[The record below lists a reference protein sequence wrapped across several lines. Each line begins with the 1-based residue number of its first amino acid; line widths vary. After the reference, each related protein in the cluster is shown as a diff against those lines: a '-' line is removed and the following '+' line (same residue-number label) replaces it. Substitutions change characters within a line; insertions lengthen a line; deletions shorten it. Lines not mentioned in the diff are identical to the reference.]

1 MILFKIVGIAVL
13 KNLILLYQFK
23 LYGMVFLNAKLIRY
37 MSAWNFKGN
46 LTREYSLTSIKVF
59 ELAVKNVGIQTDWDL
74 VGGMIK

>member
-1 MILFKIVGIAVL
+1 
-13 KNLILLYQFK
+13 
-23 LYGMVFLNAKLIRY
+23 